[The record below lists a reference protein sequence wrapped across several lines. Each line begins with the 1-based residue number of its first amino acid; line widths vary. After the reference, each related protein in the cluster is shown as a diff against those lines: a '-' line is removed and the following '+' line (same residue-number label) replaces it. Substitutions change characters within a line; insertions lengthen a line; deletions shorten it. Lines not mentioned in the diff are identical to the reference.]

1 MTTAQ
6 EARPGRYKLLEHD
19 ALRIARDIMHPCRN
33 FLLLDR
39 MGTVRATN
47 SSELQDNLQTPVISE
62 HEEHELGEPEHIR
75 EHRDEAQTKRLSCI
89 EQDTAVTEG

>member
-1 MTTAQ
+1 VTTAH

-19 ALRIARDIMHPCRN
+19 ALRIARDIMHPCRDSLSLN
-33 FLLLDR
+33 R
-39 MGTVRATN
+39 MGTVRATT
-47 SSELQDNLQTPVISE
+47 SSELQDNLQTPVICG

-75 EHRDEAQTKRLSCI
+75 EHRDEAQTKRLSCT